1 MFCSSA
7 YFIRIGVIST
17 LLALPGYAQHAQSIE
32 QRIFQAINQVRQEN
46 RLPSLKWQAK
56 IADVAQSHSRRMAT
70 KRFFSHEDPQFGGP
84 DNRLS
89 AAGIAWRLCGENIFE
104 EYGEADPVRSAVR
117 GWMQSSG
124 HRKNILTPGFTH
136 TGIGLARGRDGS
148 YTITQMFAAF

>member
-1 MFCSSA
+1 M
-7 YFIRIGVIST
+7 RIGVISF
-17 LLALPGYAQHAQSIE
+17 LLAVSAHAQPARSVE

-46 RLPSLKWQAK
+46 RLQPLKWHAK
-56 IADVAQSHSRRMAT
+56 IAEVARSHSRRMTT

-84 DNRLS
+84 GNRLS

-104 EYGEADPVRSAVR
+104 EYGEADPVRAAVR

-124 HRKNILTPGFTH
+124 HRKNILTRGFTH
-136 TGIGLARGRDGS
+136 TGIGVAISRDGA